1 MSQPMKKIVALSFAV
16 ALMAPQSANALT
28 IGADQLLGI
37 IVPGVPSNATNQAVM
52 VNGLLEGWVSGA
64 TDKLGFNDGAP
75 SGTVLGNNPFDPQ
88 SEAYTLKF
96 SANTFIPKPGPLATT
111 NNPNV
116 STNNPTFNLGGFT
129 YDWVA
134 AKWGHDV
141 AVYYIGNLD
150 PWIEVT
156 LSLGGTGFSAQGHGL
171 SNYTLFNGRE
181 VPVPDGGTTL
191 TLLGCALLGLG
202 ALCRRFSA

>member
-1 MSQPMKKIVALSFAV
+1 M
-16 ALMAPQSANALT
+16 
-28 IGADQLLGI
+28 
-37 IVPGVPSNATNQAVM
+37 
-52 VNGLLEGWVSGA
+52 
-64 TDKLGFNDGAP
+64 
-75 SGTVLGNNPFDPQ
+75 LGNNPLDPQ

-96 SANTFIPKPGPLATT
+96 SATTVIPKPAPLATT

-116 STNNPTFNLGGFT
+116 STNNPTFNLGGFS

-141 AVYYIGNLD
+141 AVYYIGNLA
-150 PWIEVT
+150 PWTEVT

-202 ALCRRFSA
+202 VLRRRLSA

>member
-1 MSQPMKKIVALSFAV
+1 MSGPIKKIVALTFGL

-28 IGADQLLGI
+28 IGADALLGI
-37 IVPGVPSNATNQAVM
+37 VVPGVPSNATNQMVM
-52 VNGLLEGWVSGA
+52 VNGLLEGWVSGGVE
-64 TDKLGFNDGAP
+64 KRGFNDLNP
-75 SGTVLGNNPFDPQ
+75 DTVLGNNPLDPQ
-88 SEAYTLKF
+88 SETYTLKF
-96 SANTFIPKPGPLATT
+96 SGATVIPKPAPLATT
-111 NNPNV
+111 KNPNV
-116 STNNPTFNLGGFT
+116 STNNPTFNLGGFS

-141 AVYYIGNLD
+141 AVYYIGNLAPGTD
-150 PWIEVT
+150 VT
-156 LSLGGTGFSAQGHGL
+156 LSLDGTGFSAQGHGL

-202 ALCRRFSA
+202 VLRRKLSA